1 MRYILTT
8 ALLFFL
14 NTWSVCAQTDRSGSF
29 IGLSAGVSLPSGS
42 FSSTSSEDE
51 GAGYARPGF
60 ALAFSAGSLVRD
72 WFGIAGTIGYI
83 NHPVDEAAL
92 ADNYLATHPGYDY
105 QVHSEPYSMLHMV
118 VGPCVSVPQGAFD
131 IGVRGLIGLS
141 VCTLPMS
148 SYSSYSGIAG
158 DPFYLVESLM
168 DRANALV
175 YGGGLNLM
183 FRARGSLGLQV
194 DAFYLHA
201 LPRFNA
207 VEIRVYEYGQLVG
220 LAGVDIEQAFSVFG
234 LSGGVVFTF

>member
-42 FSSTSSEDE
+42 FSSTSPEDE
-51 GAGYARPGF
+51 GAGYALPGF
-60 ALAFSAGSLVRD
+60 AMAFSAGSLVRD

-92 ADNYLATHPGYDY
+92 ADNYLATHPG
-105 QVHSEPYSMLHMV
+105 
-118 VGPCVSVPQGAFD
+118 
-131 IGVRGLIGLS
+131 LIGLS

-148 SYSSYSGIAG
+148 SYSYYSGIAG
-158 DPFYLVESLM
+158 DPFYMVESLM

-234 LSGGVVFTF
+234 LSGGVVVTF